1 MLKMK
6 IEPAMC
12 MKTNAAM
19 TICPVKYTA
28 FTRIYAHYI
37 IIDNHRAGIY
47 SEIAQIPR

>member
-6 IEPAMC
+6 IDLPMS
-12 MKTNAAM
+12 MKKKTTM
-19 TICPVKYTA
+19 TICLVKYTA